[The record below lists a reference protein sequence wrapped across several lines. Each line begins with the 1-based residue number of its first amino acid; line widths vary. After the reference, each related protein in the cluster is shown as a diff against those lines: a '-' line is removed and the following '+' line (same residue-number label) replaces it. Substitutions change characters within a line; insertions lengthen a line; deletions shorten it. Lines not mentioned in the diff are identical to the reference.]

1 MIFVLNGFVNVPRT
15 YVVTK
20 KSEGKSASMLIH
32 LGWLPVLKG
41 VEAVFNFVVEI

>member
-1 MIFVLNGFVNVPRT
+1 MLNGFVNVPRT

-20 KSEGKSASMLIH
+20 KSEGESACMLIH
-32 LGWLPVLKG
+32 LEWLPVLKG